1 MCPTG
6 SRPGGQRLLDPDRP
20 SPTTRTDWKTVF
32 PGQRPQNE
40 YKNFVERA
48 LPYVTACLYH
58 RINDLSFLRHAG
70 AQLHS
75 AGGLFFLRMAWDA
88 LRDFFPID
96 CGWLRGMALV
106 VLDFAW
112 HGIGDWRRG
121 TYYQDADIIGWDA

>member
-1 MCPTG
+1 M
-6 SRPGGQRLLDPDRP
+6 
-20 SPTTRTDWKTVF
+20 
-32 PGQRPQNE
+32 
-40 YKNFVERA
+40 A
-48 LPYVTACLYH
+48 ACLYH

-88 LRDFFPID
+88 LHDFFPID

-112 HGIGDWRRG
+112 HGIGDWRRDTFSFTDELDFDYIIE
-121 TYYQDADIIGWDA
+121 TYAMLKG

>member
-1 MCPTG
+1 M
-6 SRPGGQRLLDPDRP
+6 LLDPDRP
-20 SPTTRTDWKTVF
+20 SPTTRPDWNIVL
-32 PGQRPQNE
+32 PGQPPQNE
-40 YKNFVERA
+40 DKNFVERA
-48 LPYVTACLYH
+48 LPHVAACLYH

-75 AGGLFFLRMAWDA
+75 AGGLFFLRMTWDA
-88 LRDFFPID
+88 LHDFFPIE

-121 TYYQDADIIGWDA
+121 YRLSRRRHHRMGY

>member
-1 MCPTG
+1 M
-6 SRPGGQRLLDPDRP
+6 LLDPDRP
-20 SPTTRTDWKTVF
+20 SPTTRPDWNIVF

-48 LPYVTACLYH
+48 LPHVAACLYH

-75 AGGLFFLRMAWDA
+75 AGGLFFLRMARDA

-96 CGWLRGMALV
+96 CNWLRGMALV

-121 TYYQDADIIGWDA
+121 THYQDADIIGWDA